1 MIWKNSIISFLV
13 NQINLWI
20 RFYEKV
26 HKPVQQSWLKQKRC
40 IKTQN
45 KLIKKK
51 KKSPF
56 EHFGKK
62 WLFEHLSKSRLFD
75 FAPNLILK
83 NIKTTVFALPK
94 YIKIIHMGRV
104 KAALGKDIW

>member
-51 KKSPF
+51 KVPLNILEKNDF
-56 EHFGKK
+56 
-62 WLFEHLSKSRLFD
+62 LSIWAKAD
-75 FAPNLILK
+75 FLILHQ
-83 NIKTTVFALPK
+83 I
-94 YIKIIHMGRV
+94 
-104 KAALGKDIW
+104 